1 MNNKKYSIGFLIAGL
16 AAMLLVSGAYQIS
29 YNTAVEHAKE
39 EKAVPEKKEPEE
51 AESVA
56 AEGEVTEAETEDYC
70 YYLLEVNG
78 YVVVYLDD
86 KKTIYE
92 YTSIDVE
99 TLPVLLQN
107 EVKNGK
113 YIKDIE
119 ELYGF
124 LENYSS

>member
-39 EKAVPEKKEPEE
+39 EKVVPEKKEPEE
-51 AESVA
+51 TESVSV
-56 AEGEVTEAETEDYC
+56 EGEATEDYC

-78 YVVVYLDD
+78 YVVVYLND

-99 TLPVLLQN
+99 SLPVLLQN

>member
-16 AAMLLVSGAYQIS
+16 AAILLISGAYQIS
-29 YNTAVEHAKE
+29 YYTAVEHAKE
-39 EKAVPEKKEPEE
+39 EKVLPEAKEPENID
-51 AESVA
+51 SVA
-56 AEGEVTEAETEDYC
+56 AEGEATEDYS
-70 YYLLEVNG
+70 YYLLEENG
-78 YVVVYLDD
+78 YVVVYLSD

-99 TLPVLLQN
+99 ELPVLLQN

>member
-1 MNNKKYSIGFLIAGL
+1 M
-16 AAMLLVSGAYQIS
+16 
-29 YNTAVEHAKE
+29 TE
-39 EKAVPEKKEPEE
+39 
-51 AESVA
+51 
-56 AEGEVTEAETEDYC
+56 TEAEDYC

-78 YVVVYLDD
+78 YVAVYLDD